1 MIRNLLQQLYVFAFA
16 LLAFSCGQNQTDHPK
31 ADLFF
36 HTAEKN
42 HFRISPSGTHIS
54 YLQDYEGF
62 KTIFILDI
70 ASGNTRTVPTGHD
83 VESAFW
89 ANDDELIFLLKRN
102 PGDSLRLM
110 SVNRDA
116 LDIRSILPA
125 TNAHLRWIAPIQVKN
140 NEILIS
146 LNDRDSSVFDV
157 YRLNIL
163 TGSRDLI
170 AKNPGNIVRW
180 LTDVEGS
187 LRVAVVSN
195 GLQETILA
203 RENEVEDFHQVIN
216 TRYKTRIIPLGF
228 TKHDRNTIYALS
240 NQNRDKLA
248 LVEFNLLT
256 GKEMGVIYQNPKYD
270 LSTQGYLK
278 QTGEMG
284 FAEYNGTRAERHFI
298 DLQLK
303 KVFQKLSSHIP
314 DYSLEIVA
322 RDSTFTNFLIKTEQ
336 DVDPG
341 ATYYYNYK
349 TDELIL
355 LAEESPGLDTSLLSP
370 MKTVNFKARDGFE
383 LQGYLTVPKTSESN
397 LPTIIIPPSDINSRA
412 VWGYNPEVQFL
423 VSRGYA
429 VFQVNTRGL
438 QGYGKQYWID
448 GFKKWGTTMQEDITD
463 ATQWLIQEGIADS
476 TRVGIYGFNLGGYSA
491 LHSACYQPDLYAC
504 AASYSGITNLFTYL
518 KEIPPYFKLYRQMFY
533 EMVGNPAIESDYFRK
548 HSPIFHAAKIK
559 NPVFIAHGGKDSRVN
574 VTEANQ
580 FVKDLRN
587 REVPVEYIL
596 EPNEGRKFTTTE
608 QKIDLYNQL
617 ADFFDSYLLKRR

>member
-1 MIRNLLQQLYVFAFA
+1 
-16 LLAFSCGQNQTDHPK
+16 
-31 ADLFF
+31 
-36 HTAEKN
+36 
-42 HFRISPSGTHIS
+42 
-54 YLQDYEGF
+54 
-62 KTIFILDI
+62 
-70 ASGNTRTVPTGHD
+70 
-83 VESAFW
+83 
-89 ANDDELIFLLKRN
+89 LKRH
-102 PGDSLRLM
+102 PEDSLRLM
-110 SVNRDA
+110 SVNREA

-125 TNAHLRWIAPIQVKN
+125 TNARLRWIAPIQVKD

-157 YRLNIL
+157 YRLNIV
-163 TGSRDLI
+163 TGNRDLI
-170 AKNPGNIVRW
+170 AENPGNIVRW

-203 RENEVEDFHQVIN
+203 RENEDDDFRQVIN

-248 LVEFNLLT
+248 LVEFNLIT
-256 GKEMGVIYQNPKYD
+256 GQEVDIIYENAKYD

-284 FAEYNGTRAERHFI
+284 FAAYNVVREELHFI
-298 DLQLK
+298 DPGLK
-303 KVFQKLSSHIP
+303 KVFEKLSSHVP
-314 DYSLEIVA
+314 GYSLDIVA
-322 RDSTFTNFLIKTEQ
+322 RDSTFTNFLIKTEL

-355 LAEESPGLDTSLLSP
+355 LAEESPDLDTSLLSP
-370 MKTVNFKARDGFE
+370 MKTVSFKARDGFE
-383 LQGYLTVPKTSESN
+383 LQGYLTLPKTGESN
-397 LPTIIIPPSDINSRA
+397 LPTIVIPPSDINSRA

-429 VFQVNTRGL
+429 VFQVDTRGL

-448 GFKKWGTTMQEDITD
+448 GFKKWGTTMQDDITD
-463 ATQWLIQEGIADS
+463 ATRWLTQQGIADS
-476 TRVGIYGFNLGGYSA
+476 TRVGIFGFNFGGYSA

-518 KEIPPYFKLYRQMFY
+518 KEIPPYVKPYRQMFY
-533 EMVGNPAIESDYFRK
+533 EMVGNPATESDYFRR
-548 HSPIFHAAKIK
+548 HSPIFHAGKIK
-559 NPVFIAHGGKDSRVN
+559 KPVFIAHGVKDSRVN
-574 VTEANQ
+574 VTETNH

-587 REVPVEYIL
+587 REIPVEYIL
-596 EPNEGRKFTTTE
+596 ESNE
-608 QKIDLYNQL
+608 
-617 ADFFDSYLLKRR
+617 

>member
-1 MIRNLLQQLYVFAFA
+1 MIRNLLKLFVFALA
-16 LLAFSCGQNQTDHPK
+16 LLAFSCGQYKTDRPG
-31 ADLFF
+31 AEAFF
-36 HTAEKN
+36 HTAEKD

-54 YLQDYEGF
+54 YLQDHEGL

-70 ASGNTRTVPTGHD
+70 ASGNTRTVPTDSD

-89 ANDDELIFLLKRN
+89 ANDDELVFLLKRH
-102 PGDSLRLM
+102 PEDSLRLM
-110 SVNRDA
+110 SVNREA

-125 TNAHLRWIAPIQVKN
+125 TNARLRWIAPIQVKD

-157 YRLNIL
+157 YRLNIV
-163 TGSRDLI
+163 TGNRDLI
-170 AKNPGNIVRW
+170 AENPGNIVRW

-203 RENEVEDFHQVIN
+203 RENEDDDFRQVIN

-248 LVEFNLLT
+248 LVEFNLIT
-256 GKEMGVIYQNPKYD
+256 GQEVDIIYENAKYD

-284 FAEYNGTRAERHFI
+284 FAAYNGVREERHFI
-298 DLQLK
+298 DPGLK
-303 KVFQKLSSHIP
+303 KVFEKLSSHVP
-314 DYSLEIVA
+314 GYSLDIVA
-322 RDSTFTNFLIKTEQ
+322 RDSTFTNFLIKTEL

-355 LAEESPGLDTSLLSP
+355 LAEESPDLDTSLLSP
-370 MKTVNFKARDGFE
+370 MKTVSFKARDGFE
-383 LQGYLTVPKTSESN
+383 LQGYLTLPKTGESN
-397 LPTIIIPPSDINSRA
+397 LPTIVIPPSDINSRA

-429 VFQVNTRGL
+429 VFQVDTRGL

-448 GFKKWGTTMQEDITD
+448 GFKKWGTTMQDDITD
-463 ATQWLIQEGIADS
+463 ATRWLTQQGIADS
-476 TRVGIYGFNLGGYSA
+476 TRVGIFGFNFGGYSA

-518 KEIPPYFKLYRQMFY
+518 KEIPPYVKPYRQMFY
-533 EMVGNPAIESDYFRK
+533 EMVGNPATESDYFRR
-548 HSPIFHAAKIK
+548 HSPIFHAGKIK
-559 NPVFIAHGGKDSRVN
+559 NPVFIAHGVKDSRVN
-574 VTEANQ
+574 VTETNH

-587 REVPVEYIL
+587 REIPVEYIL
-596 EPNEGRKFTTTE
+596 ESNEGRRFTTST
-608 QKIDLYNQL
+608 QKIDLYNKL
-617 ADFFDSYLLKRR
+617 ADFFDSNLLKER

>member
-1 MIRNLLQQLYVFAFA
+1 MIRNLLKLFVFALA
-16 LLAFSCGQNQTDHPK
+16 LLAFSCGQYKTDRPG
-31 ADLFF
+31 AEAFF
-36 HTAEKN
+36 HTAEKD

-54 YLQDYEGF
+54 YLQDHEGL

-70 ASGNTRTVPTGHD
+70 ASGNTRTVPTDSD

-89 ANDDELIFLLKRN
+89 ANDDELVFLLKRH
-102 PGDSLRLM
+102 PEDSLRLM
-110 SVNRDA
+110 SVNREA

-125 TNAHLRWIAPIQVKN
+125 TNARLRWIAPIQVKD

-157 YRLNIL
+157 YRLNIV
-163 TGSRDLI
+163 TGNRDLI
-170 AKNPGNIVRW
+170 AENPGNIVRW

-203 RENEVEDFHQVIN
+203 RENEDDDFRQVIN

-248 LVEFNLLT
+248 LVEFNLIT
-256 GKEMGVIYQNPKYD
+256 GQEVDIIYENAKYD

-284 FAEYNGTRAERHFI
+284 FAAYNGVREERHFI
-298 DLQLK
+298 DPGLK
-303 KVFQKLSSHIP
+303 KVFEKLSSHVP
-314 DYSLEIVA
+314 GYSLDIVA
-322 RDSTFTNFLIKTEQ
+322 RDSTFTNFLIKTEL

-355 LAEESPGLDTSLLSP
+355 LAEESPDLDTSLLSP
-370 MKTVNFKARDGFE
+370 MKTVSFKARDGFE
-383 LQGYLTVPKTSESN
+383 LQGYLTLPKTGESN
-397 LPTIIIPPSDINSRA
+397 LPTIVIPPSDINSRA

-429 VFQVNTRGL
+429 VFQVDTRGL

-448 GFKKWGTTMQEDITD
+448 GFKKWGTTMQDDITD
-463 ATQWLIQEGIADS
+463 ATRWLTQQGIADS
-476 TRVGIYGFNLGGYSA
+476 TRVGIFGFNFGGYSA

-518 KEIPPYFKLYRQMFY
+518 KEIPPYVKPYRQMFY
-533 EMVGNPAIESDYFRK
+533 EMVGNPATESDYFRR
-548 HSPIFHAAKIK
+548 HSPIFHAGKIK
-559 NPVFIAHGGKDSRVN
+559 KPVFIAHGVKDSRVN
-574 VTEANQ
+574 VTETNH

-587 REVPVEYIL
+587 REIPVEYIL
-596 EPNEGRKFTTTE
+596 ESNEGRRFTTST
-608 QKIDLYNQL
+608 QKIDLYNKL
-617 ADFFDSYLLKRR
+617 ADFFDSNLLKER